1 MEINNEIDLIE
12 ALKNVSPN
20 EGLSLIEKYE
30 GLVVKKY
37 YEIATYKIKFLI
49 NLNKYLEARVL
60 ISEELKAPYIP
71 SDFQNFLLESNKFLD
86 QNFKVINNNTIKEI
100 DFDNLDKLDNT
111 SFIKIFP
118 NLEKYDVKYY
128 LLPLERIL
136 IQDNFDNSIKSLIL
150 ALLNEKKV
158 NKEIK
163 VIKNGNEFFINPINL
178 KDIRESNCY
187 KFISNKISKMYEVDK
202 NILDL
207 VNQLSNV
214 YLLDIYPNDL
224 DDNEANILFTS
235 ILDMAIKML
244 NSDLVII
251 EQEKIIIKNKKKV
264 DYYQEK
270 INNLLKGI

>member
-12 ALKNVSPN
+12 ILKNVSPK

-37 YEIATYKIKFLI
+37 YEITTYKIKFLI
-49 NLNKYLEARVL
+49 ALNKYLEAKLL

-71 SDFQNFLLESNKFLD
+71 SDFQKFLLESNTTLD
-86 QNFKVINNNTIKEI
+86 QNFKVINNNVAKEI
-100 DFDNLDKLDNT
+100 DFDNLDKLDNA
-111 SFIKIFP
+111 SFIKVFP
-118 NLEKYDVKYY
+118 SLEKYDVKYY

-136 IQDNFDNSIKSLIL
+136 LTDNFDNSIKSLIL

-163 VIKNGNEFFINPINL
+163 VMKNNNEFSINPINL

-187 KFISNKISKMYEVDK
+187 QFIANTISKMYEVDK
-202 NILDL
+202 NLLDL
-207 VNQLSNV
+207 VSQLANV

-224 DDNEANILFTS
+224 DGNEASILFAAL
-235 ILDMAIKML
+235 LDMAIKML

-270 INNLLKGI
+270 VNNLLKGI